1 MPGGTR
7 EIMRAGDM
15 PRIASLNRVY
25 LIPAAAESDGT
36 PVAIRS
42 NLFYSAQDGGVLE
55 DRVGAVESSITTS
68 TFYAVSWAALSAKTG
83 QFDGQGAIVI
93 EDDTGTHQDATASG
107 YNGPTVP
114 NAGFYTWNSGI
125 SRWDWISQSAS
136 DNALENADLRYRPGD
151 VPWVFDLG
159 ITSPATTSLGRV
171 VLANEATTVSSES
184 FVAIEETTSLEFRV
198 SYFRDTNPADPDND
212 AVQVKVLFYDSGKNL
227 IESRTLVTH
236 LGLLVADGRQE
247 VFRVITWDSSIYG
260 AEAVIPPSG
269 TVYVR
274 PLIEFYGIDH
284 STGADL
290 LMVCAAP
297 KWAEEAGRLRA
308 ESLYTPS
315 LDFEF
320 NEDWIPDFSVARTIF
335 VSQGGD
341 NGNNGESLR
350 SAVRSIEAARDLV
363 EASEDPTSIV
373 VYPGRYETSG
383 HIDVSDNCTEI
394 VGIMGQRSVVVA
406 PTAGNEGKNVFRGG
420 SGFMLRNMSAQGFQV
435 DDFDNPTEGFLMSF
449 RPDAVIY
456 RALYMDHCVNYRA
469 LPATLMPP
477 PLDPE
482 NGNPSMSKGPGLV
495 LADGNVVS
503 GYSPFAQIMVEAS
516 TNSSPNGMGCVV
528 KGEAFVNLI
537 NAVMLWSHKHVMAL
551 DGGTAL
557 LNNCSTQMGD
567 YTLWSEGFRNEV
579 RLASVVGAI
588 GKFSSDAATV
598 EAARTTLINAAV
610 AAAPGADATSTE
622 RDAGILVDAI
632 RYDMIGGTTE
642 SIKIFT
648 RGLFPHGAFV
658 SSTTAPFV
666 ASFNAM
672 KTAINGLGISAGS
685 KTMAEA
691 LIDAIVATVN
701 APVFQKVPSIIR
713 ANQIQFELPFGGV
726 NARAFARPARAV
738 RDTVVQKR
746 LGTVQYSGVDGRG
759 EQFFS
764 GGASVEPVS
773 GQFKGP
779 PVARTIQ
786 PFATRAALISGGQQ

>member
-1 MPGGTR
+1 
-7 EIMRAGDM
+7 
-15 PRIASLNRVY
+15 
-25 LIPAAAESDGT
+25 
-36 PVAIRS
+36 
-42 NLFYSAQDGGVLE
+42 
-55 DRVGAVESSITTS
+55 
-68 TFYAVSWAALSAKTG
+68 
-83 QFDGQGAIVI
+83 
-93 EDDTGTHQDATASG
+93 
-107 YNGPTVP
+107 
-114 NAGFYTWNSGI
+114 
-125 SRWDWISQSAS
+125 
-136 DNALENADLRYRPGD
+136 
-151 VPWVFDLG
+151 
-159 ITSPATTSLGRV
+159 
-171 VLANEATTVSSES
+171 
-184 FVAIEETTSLEFRV
+184 
-198 SYFRDTNPADPDND
+198 
-212 AVQVKVLFYDSGKNL
+212 
-227 IESRTLVTH
+227 
-236 LGLLVADGRQE
+236 
-247 VFRVITWDSSIYG
+247 
-260 AEAVIPPSG
+260 
-269 TVYVR
+269 
-274 PLIEFYGIDH
+274 
-284 STGADL
+284 
-290 LMVCAAP
+290 
-297 KWAEEAGRLRA
+297 
-308 ESLYTPS
+308 
-315 LDFEF
+315 
-320 NEDWIPDFSVARTIF
+320 
-335 VSQGGD
+335 
-341 NGNNGESLR
+341 
-350 SAVRSIEAARDLV
+350 
-363 EASEDPTSIV
+363 
-373 VYPGRYETSG
+373 
-383 HIDVSDNCTEI
+383 
-394 VGIMGQRSVVVA
+394 
-406 PTAGNEGKNVFRGG
+406 
-420 SGFMLRNMSAQGFQV
+420 MLRNMSAQGFQV

-738 RDTVVQKR
+738 RDTVVQKG